1 MGISSLRQEYH
12 RRVCAEIIRLRRD
25 SGKGDYPNFA
35 DGDSAISVE
44 LAWGILRRL
53 GCSISYEEVK
63 SQTAGKRFE
72 SLTRDF
78 IEAAFSALQHIRPG
92 QWVYSVNTEIS
103 RFVQYEHLDYIA
115 QVLDRDH
122 ALSVAFGG
130 DYIIRPDIVIGKL
143 PSSDEEIDRSGILAD
158 LVEGHANFTVL
169 RQKNF
174 GEPRQLLH
182 AVISCKWTIRTD
194 RAQNTRTEVLN
205 LIRNRKG
212 HLPHIVAVTAE
223 PWPARIAALA
233 LGTGDLDCVYHFALP
248 ELQAAVAESGK
259 EDSMEML
266 RVMVEGKRLRD
277 ISDLPFDL
285 AV

>member
-1 MGISSLRQEYH
+1 MR
-12 RRVCAEIIRLRRD
+12 
-25 SGKGDYPNFA
+25 
-35 DGDSAISVE
+35 
-44 LAWGILRRL
+44 
-53 GCSISYEEVK
+53 EEVK

-78 IEAAFSALQHIRPG
+78 IEATFSALQHIRPG

-103 RFVQYEHLDYIA
+103 KFVQYEHLDYIA

-143 PSSDEEIDRSGILAD
+143 PSSDEEIDRSG
-158 LVEGHANFTVL
+158 
-169 RQKNF
+169 
-174 GEPRQLLH
+174 
-182 AVISCKWTIRTD
+182 
-194 RAQNTRTEVLN
+194 
-205 LIRNRKG
+205 
-212 HLPHIVAVTAE
+212 IVAVTAE